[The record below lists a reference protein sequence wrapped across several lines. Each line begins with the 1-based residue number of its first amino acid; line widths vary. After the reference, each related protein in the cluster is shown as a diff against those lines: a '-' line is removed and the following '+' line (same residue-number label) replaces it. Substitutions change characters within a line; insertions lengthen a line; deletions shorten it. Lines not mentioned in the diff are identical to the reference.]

1 MARNNQPKGTETPA
15 EPATESAPES
25 ATDAKPSKA
34 DAGDGEEATGDADD
48 DVRRKFRESL
58 QRKKD
63 HGDHRSAEGRGG
75 RSQVQDGFGP
85 AQRRRSFRR
94 KSGS

>member
-1 MARNNQPKGTETPA
+1 MARHDQQKDAGAPAESASDA
-15 EPATESAPES
+15 EPA
-25 ATDAKPSKA
+25 KA
-34 DAGDGEEATGDADD
+34 GADDDQPDGDSD

-63 HGDHRSAEGRGG
+63 QGDHRTAEGGRG
-75 RSQVQDGFGP
+75 SSKVQDGFGP
-85 AQRRRSFRR
+85 SQRRRSFRR